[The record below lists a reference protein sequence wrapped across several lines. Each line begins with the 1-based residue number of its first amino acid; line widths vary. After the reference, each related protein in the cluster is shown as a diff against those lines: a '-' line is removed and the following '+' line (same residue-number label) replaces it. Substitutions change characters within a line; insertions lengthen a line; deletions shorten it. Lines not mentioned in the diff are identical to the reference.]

1 MKKHLFWLPAA
12 AFALAIAGQVGF
24 YRYLDVPVAESHA
37 SWTFAPKD
45 LNDAKAH
52 ATHVVEGDVVS
63 VTAGPDI
70 VTAAKGEP
78 NGEDRIP
85 TQHIQLKVTKS
96 YKGSAKSGDVLDL
109 FQTGGLTA
117 PTGQP
122 DGKQGARV
130 QTHIVLLSGDPL
142 YKVGEHYVLML
153 EDGPRNQLRTVSPE
167 GRFRI
172 ESNGSV
178 TPMVDNQVTAPV
190 KGKAL
195 GELQRQVGPAANG
208 A

>member
-1 MKKHLFWLPAA
+1 MKKHLLWLPVA
-12 AFALAIAGQVGF
+12 AFAVLLAGQVGF

-37 SWTFAPKD
+37 SWAFAPKD
-45 LNDAKAH
+45 LNDARAH
-52 ATHVVEGDVVS
+52 AKDVVEGDVVS
-63 VTAGPDI
+63 VAAGPDI
-70 VTAAKGEP
+70 VTPAKGEP
-78 NGEDRIP
+78 NDEDRIP
-85 TQHIQLKVTKS
+85 TQHIQLKVTRS
-96 YKGSAKSGDVLDL
+96 HKGNARVGEVLDL
-109 FQTGGLTA
+109 FQTGGLSV

-142 YKVGEHYVLML
+142 YKAGEHYLLML
-153 EDGPRNQLRTVSPE
+153 EDGPRNQLRTISPE

-172 ESNGSV
+172 ESNGTV

-195 GELQRQVGPAANG
+195 AELQRQVAPAANG

>member
-1 MKKHLFWLPAA
+1 MKKHLLWLPAA
-12 AFALAIAGQVGF
+12 AFALALAGQVGF

-37 SWTFAPKD
+37 SWAFAPKD
-45 LNDAKAH
+45 LNDAKGH
-52 ATHVVEGDVVS
+52 AKQIVEGDVVS
-63 VTAGPDI
+63 VAAGPDI
-70 VTAAKGEP
+70 VTPAKGEP
-78 NGEDRIP
+78 NDEDRIP
-85 TQHIQLKVTKS
+85 TQHVQLKVTKS
-96 YKGSAKSGDVLDL
+96 YKGNAKSGDVLDL

-142 YKVGEHYVLML
+142 YKVGEHYLLML
-153 EDGPRNQLRTVSPE
+153 EDGPRNQLRTISPE
-167 GRFRI
+167 GRFRV

-178 TPMVDNQVTAPV
+178 TPMVDNQVTAGV

-195 GELQRQVGPAANG
+195 GELQRQVAPAANG